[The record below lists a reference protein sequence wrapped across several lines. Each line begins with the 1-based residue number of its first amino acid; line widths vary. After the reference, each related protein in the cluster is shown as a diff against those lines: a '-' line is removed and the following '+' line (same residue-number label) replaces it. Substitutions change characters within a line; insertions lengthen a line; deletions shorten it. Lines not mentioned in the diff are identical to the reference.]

1 MRIVR
6 ADLEMQ
12 RQPFARPFA
21 FKGAAFHEKWNLIV
35 RLTEEDGAEAVGV
48 GGTAVLWS
56 DPDVFSNQTEVGGN
70 VLMAALLEFALQQAV
85 AREFPDPPALLA
97 ELVPRVHDYGKTVTR
112 NRGLRLTFS
121 LIALVALDNAA
132 WMLHAKRE
140 GISNFDRLIPDAYRP
155 YLGDRQSHLGLAP
168 AVGYGTSANE
178 LKAILDTGV
187 YVLKIKIG
195 QPGAEADM
203 LRKDVEWLDRIHRV
217 AARYETPMTDSGK
230 VLYYL
235 DANARYA
242 KKETMARLL
251 DHVLK
256 AGMHEHVVLIEEPFG
271 DADEFDVGDLPARF
285 AADESV
291 QSVEDVDT
299 RAGQGY
305 GAIAV
310 KPAGKTLSLAFRM
323 VRAAAEAG
331 VPSFVAD
338 NGCIPLLVEWNKNVA
353 ARLPGFPGIRG
364 GLIESNGPENYGNW
378 ADLLAAY
385 PIPGAPWLTPR
396 SGAFV
401 LDEDYYRQSGGIF
414 LDPAPYSGLFRAKA

>member
-6 ADLEMQ
+6 ADLEIQ

-35 RLTEEDGAEAVGV
+35 RLIDEDGAEAVGV

-56 DPDVFSNQTEVGGN
+56 DPHVFSNQTEVGGN
-70 VLMAALLEFALQQAV
+70 ILMTALLEFALQQAV
-85 AREFPDPPALLA
+85 DREFPDPPALLE
-97 ELVPRVHDYGKTVTR
+97 ELVPHAHDYGKTVTR
-112 NRGLRLTFS
+112 NRGLRLTFT

-132 WMLHAKRE
+132 WMLYAKRN
-140 GISNFDRLIPDAYRP
+140 GIATFDGLIPGACRP
-155 YLGDRQSHLGLAP
+155 FLADRQSRLGLAP
-168 AVGYGTSANE
+168 AVGYGMSMDE
-178 LKAILDTGV
+178 LRAILDTGV

-217 AARYETPMTDSGK
+217 AARYETPMTDSGN

-242 KKETMARLL
+242 KKESMARLL
-251 DHVLK
+251 DHALR
-256 AGMHEHVVLIEEPFG
+256 AGINERVVLIEEPFG

-291 QSVEDVDT
+291 QTVEDVAA
-299 RAGQGY
+299 RADQGY
-305 GAIAV
+305 GAIAI

-323 VRAAAEAG
+323 ARAAAEAG

-378 ADLLAAY
+378 ADLIAAY
-385 PIPGAPWLTPR
+385 PVPDAPWLTPR

-401 LDEDYYRQSGGIF
+401 LDEAYYRQSGGIF
-414 LDPAPYSGLFRAKA
+414 LDPVPYSGMFRAKA

>member
-12 RQPFARPFA
+12 RQPFAKPFA

-35 RLTEEDGAEAVGV
+35 RLTEQDGTEAVGV

-56 DPDVFSNQTEVGGN
+56 DPDVFSSHTEIGGN
-70 VLMAALLEFALQQAV
+70 ILMAALLEFALQQAV
-85 AREFPDPPALLA
+85 DREFVDPPALLA
-97 ELVPRVHDYGKTVTR
+97 ELVPQVHDYGKTVTR

-132 WMLHAKRE
+132 WMLHAKRQ
-140 GISNFDRLIPDAYRP
+140 GITTFDHLIPVAYRP
-155 YLGDRQSHLGLAP
+155 FLADRQFHLGLAP
-168 AVGYGTSANE
+168 AVGYGMPVDE
-178 LKAILDTGV
+178 LQAILETGV
-187 YVLKIKIG
+187 YILKIKIG

-203 LRKDVEWLDRIHRV
+203 VRKDIEWLDRIHRV
-217 AARYETPMTDSGK
+217 AAQYNSPMTDSGK

-251 DHVLK
+251 DHALK
-256 AGMHEHVVLIEEPFG
+256 TGIHEHIVLIEEPFG
-271 DADEFDVGDLPARF
+271 DPGEFDVGDLPARF

-291 QSVEDVDT
+291 QTVEDVGT
-299 RAGQGY
+299 RADQGY

-385 PIPGAPWLTPR
+385 PIPDAPWLTPE

-401 LDEDYYRQSGGIF
+401 LNEAYYRHSGGVF
-414 LDPAPYSGLFRAKA
+414 HDPVPYSRMFRTSS

>member
-1 MRIVR
+1 MRIVH
-6 ADLEMQ
+6 ADLEIQ

-35 RLTEEDGAEAVGV
+35 RLIEEDGTEAVGV

-56 DPDVFSNQTEVGGN
+56 DADVFSNHTEVGGN
-70 VLMAALLEFALQQAV
+70 ILMAALLEFALQQAV
-85 AREFPDPPALLA
+85 GREFPDPPSLL
-97 ELVPRVHDYGKTVTR
+97 EDLLPSVHDYGKAVTR
-112 NRGLRLTFS
+112 NCGLRLTFS
-121 LIALVALDNAA
+121 LIAMVALDNAA
-132 WMLHAKRE
+132 WMLYAKRN
-140 GISNFDRLIPDAYRP
+140 GISTFDQLIPVTYRP
-155 YLGDRQSHLGLAP
+155 FLSDRQSHIGLAP
-168 AVGYGTSANE
+168 AVGYGMPVDE
-178 LKAILDTGV
+178 LQAILDTGV
-187 YVLKIKIG
+187 YILKIKIG
-195 QPGAEADM
+195 QPGAEDDM
-203 LRKDVEWLDRIHRV
+203 VRKDIEWLDRIHRV
-217 AARYETPMTDSGK
+217 AGRYNTPMSDSGS

-235 DANARYA
+235 DANARYV
-242 KKETMARLL
+242 KKETMRRLL
-251 DHVLK
+251 DHAVNT
-256 AGMHEHVVLIEEPFG
+256 GIHEHIVLIEEPFR
-271 DADEFDVGDLPARF
+271 DPCEFEVGDLPARF

-291 QSVEDVDT
+291 QTVEDVDT
-299 RAGQGY
+299 RVSQGY
-305 GAIAV
+305 GAIAI

-385 PIPGAPWLTPR
+385 PMPDSPWLTPG

-401 LDEDYYRQSGGIF
+401 LDEDYYRHSGGIF
-414 LDPAPYSGLFRAKA
+414 LDPLPYSAMFRTKA

>member
-1 MRIVR
+1 MRIAR
-6 ADLEMQ
+6 ADLEIQ

-35 RLTEEDGAEAVGV
+35 RLTDEDGTEAVGV

-56 DPDVFSNQTEVGGN
+56 DPDVFSNHTEVGGN

-85 AREFPDPPALLA
+85 GLEFPDPPSLVEELA
-97 ELVPRVHDYGKTVTR
+97 PRVHDYGKTVTR

-132 WMLHAKRE
+132 WMLYAKRN
-140 GISNFDRLIPDAYRP
+140 GISTFDQLIPVTYRP
-155 YLGDRQSHLGLAP
+155 FLASRQSHIALAP
-168 AVGYGTSANE
+168 AVGYGMPVDE
-178 LKAILDTGV
+178 LQAILDTGV
-187 YVLKIKIG
+187 YILKIKIG
-195 QPGAEADM
+195 QPGAESDM
-203 LRKDVEWLDRIHRV
+203 VRKDIEWLDRIHRI
-217 AARYETPMTDSGK
+217 AARYNTQMTDSGR

-235 DANARYA
+235 DANGRYA
-242 KKETMARLL
+242 KKETMNRLL
-251 DHVLK
+251 DHAVK
-256 AGMHEHVVLIEEPFG
+256 TGIHEHIVLIEEPFRDP
-271 DADEFDVGDLPARF
+271 DAFEVGDLPARF

-291 QSVEDVDT
+291 QTVEDVDT
-299 RAGQGY
+299 RASQGY
-305 GAIAV
+305 GAIAI

-353 ARLPGFPGIRG
+353 SRLPGFPGIRG

-385 PIPGAPWLTPR
+385 PIPDAPWLTPG

-401 LDEDYYRQSGGIF
+401 LGEDYYRHSGGIF
-414 LDPAPYSGLFRAKA
+414 LDPVPYSQMFRTKA

>member
-1 MRIVR
+1 MRIVH
-6 ADLEMQ
+6 ADLELQ

-35 RLTEEDGAEAVGV
+35 RLRDEDGTEAVGV

-56 DPDVFSNQTEVGGN
+56 DPDVFSNHTEVGGN
-70 VLMAALLEFALQQAV
+70 ILMSALLEFALQQAV
-85 AREFPDPPALLA
+85 NREFADPPSLLS
-97 ELVPRVHDYGKTVTR
+97 ELVPQVHDYGKTVTA
-112 NRGLRLTFS
+112 NPGLRLTFT

-132 WMLHAKRE
+132 WMLHAKRN
-140 GISNFDRLIPDAYRP
+140 GITTFDNLIPGAFRP
-155 YLGDRQSHLGLAP
+155 FFASRQTHLGVAP
-168 AVGYGTSANE
+168 AAGYTMPMDE

-187 YVLKIKIG
+187 YILKIKIG
-195 QPGAEADM
+195 HPGAEADM
-203 LRKDVEWLDRIHRV
+203 VRKDIAWLNRIHGV
-217 AARYETPMTDSGK
+217 ARGYESPMTDSGN

-251 DHVLK
+251 DHTWK
-256 AGMHEHVVLIEEPFG
+256 TGIHEHLVLIEEPFK
-271 DADEFDVGDLPARF
+271 DPDEIDVGDLPARF

-291 QSVEDVDT
+291 QTVEDVCT
-299 RAGQGY
+299 RTHQGY
-305 GAIAV
+305 GAIAI

-331 VPSFVAD
+331 VPCFVAD
-338 NGCIPLLVEWNKNVA
+338 NGCIPLLVEWNKNIA
-353 ARLPGFPGIRG
+353 ARLPAFPGIKG

-378 ADLLAAY
+378 ADLLSAY
-385 PIPGAPWLTPR
+385 PVPNAPWLTPR

-401 LDEDYYRQSGGIF
+401 LDEDYYRNSGGVF
-414 LDPAPYSGLFRAKA
+414 LDPVPYAGMFRSSV